1 MAIKRYQATKDNTIT
16 NAYRS
21 SLIDTQRGTG
31 SNMGA
36 ADVVEIFSI
45 YGEASGSDGLSAELS
60 RAILEF
66 PVSTISTDRIAGTL
80 PASGSVTWH
89 LKMFNARHAFT
100 LPRQFNLLVQPI
112 GNPYAAASW
121 EEGVGLDM
129 EEYKDVT
136 YNNSGSNWIRR
147 GDVAAWVRAG
157 GDFLTGATDP
167 SYNVSFPKGYENLTV
182 DITGMVEGWLEN
194 ETGSTGRPNYGL
206 AVYLTGSQEAYF
218 SSSVSLPAGA
228 SGTGSQGSLLYNVQ
242 GATESYYTKKFFA
255 RSSEFFFKRPVLEA
269 RWDSRITDDR
279 GSFYI
284 SSSLAPAADN
294 LNTLHL
300 YNYVRGQLVDIPGVA
315 QGEILVSIYSGTT
328 APADGK
334 LNLPIGGNVAADGDF
349 NVTGGWH
356 KTGIY
361 TASFAATGTLT
372 KFFDVWHSPTA
383 LTSPVE
389 YWTGSLAPKTLTA
402 YNNAPTNQYVTSIS
416 NLKSSYMRS
425 STARFRTFIR
435 EKDWSPTIYTVA
447 TSTLSNTSLTSA
459 SYKIFR
465 VADNLEVV
473 PYGTGSTYSTYL
485 SYDVSG
491 NYFDLNIGMLEADYL
506 YGIKFAYYNGS
517 IGDWVEQP
525 EEFKFRVEEG

>member
-1 MAIKRYQATKDNTIT
+1 MAIKRYAATKDNTIT
-16 NAYRS
+16 NAFRA
-21 SLIDTQRGTG
+21 SLIDSQRGTG

-36 ADVVEIFSI
+36 ADVLEIFSI
-45 YGEASGSDGLSAELS
+45 YGEASGSSGLSAELS

-66 PVSTISTDRIAGTL
+66 PISTVSSDRIAGTL
-80 PASGSVTWH
+80 PASGSVTWY
-89 LKMFNARHAFT
+89 LKMYNARHAFT

-112 GNPYAAASW
+112 GNAYTAPSW

-129 EEYKDVT
+129 EEYLDVT

-147 GDVAAWVRAG
+147 GKNGAWIRPG
-157 GDFLTGATDP
+157 GDFLTGAADP
-167 SYNVSFPKGYENLTV
+167 SYNVSFPKGYENLEV
-182 DITGMVEGWLEN
+182 DISFMVEDWLQS
-194 ETGSTGRPNYGL
+194 ETGSTGTANNGL
-206 AVYLTGSQEAYF
+206 GVYLTGSQEAYF
-218 SSSVSLPAGA
+218 SSSVALPAGVT
-228 SGTGSQGSLLYNVQ
+228 GTGSQGSLLYNTQ
-242 GATESYYTKKFFA
+242 GSTESYYTKKFFA

-269 RWDSRITDDR
+269 RWDSRTKDDR

-294 LNTLHL
+294 LNTLYL
-300 YNYVRGQLVDIPGVA
+300 YNYVRGRLVNIPSVG
-315 QGEILVSIYSGTT
+315 QGEILVSIYSGSNEISGAKLHLPAGGGITT
-328 APADGK
+328 DGHR
-334 LNLPIGGNVAADGDF
+334 

-372 KFFDVWHSPTA
+372 KFFDVWYSGSA
-383 LTSPVE
+383 AAPVH

-402 YNNAPTNQYVTSIS
+402 YNNAPTNQYVTTIS

-447 TSTLSNTSLTSA
+447 TSTLSNTSLASA

-465 VADNLEVV
+465 AADDLDVI
-473 PYGTGSTYSTYL
+473 PYGTASAYSTYL

-491 NYFDLNIGMLEADYL
+491 NYFDLDIGMLEADYM